1 MSIAIFIDITN
12 NDGNQVTHTLIHTQ
26 TYTYPPTR
34 LCAHKSA
41 LIHEETKCK
50 GRIYKRTNAAQK
62 ATANGRLEQ
71 RI

>member
-1 MSIAIFIDITN
+1 MGTMYTFI
-12 NDGNQVTHTLIHTQ
+12 HKHIHTYQ
-26 TYTYPPTR
+26 PTR
-34 LCAHKSA
+34 PCAHKSA

-62 ATANGRLEQ
+62 ATANALEQ

>member
-1 MSIAIFIDITN
+1 MMGTMLH
-12 NDGNQVTHTLIHTQ
+12 THTHTQ
-26 TYTYPPTR
+26 TYTYLPTR
-34 LCAHKSA
+34 PCAHKSA

-62 ATANGRLEQ
+62 ATANALEQ

>member
-1 MSIAIFIDITN
+1 MHSYN
-12 NDGNQVTHTLIHTQ
+12 RTQ
-26 TYTYPPTR
+26 TYTYLPTR
-34 LCAHKSA
+34 PCAHKSA

-62 ATANGRLEQ
+62 VTANALEQ